1 MENAAFTFPFLVR
14 ANDSVAGDHTFL
26 VRDKSQIENAVKLS
40 LDNLK
45 NFNGIDSKAIC
56 VEFINTI
63 DKDRDVNFSFR
74 IHATSSDVIS
84 GYGRVVSS
92 SDWLAITAGKFSMKN
107 MDNWI
112 YYNALCEKIC
122 IKYKKEICKAVESL
136 GLNMQGVDVVIDQDK
151 GKPCFLEVQPTYAS
165 GYPQEGFCGYFK
177 PFYNP
182 SNPDLVNYL
191 IKEKDSL
198 ITQIPMYY
206 NNWLDK
212 KNHFDLM
219 YRSLKNLLDVRT

>member
-1 MENAAFTFPFLVR
+1 M
-14 ANDSVAGDHTFL
+14 
-26 VRDKSQIENAVKLS
+26 
-40 LDNLK
+40 
-45 NFNGIDSKAIC
+45 
-56 VEFINTI
+56 
-63 DKDRDVNFSFR
+63 
-74 IHATSSDVIS
+74 
-84 GYGRVVSS
+84 VSS